1 MKVGEIKHFC
11 NCLLK
16 NYKEHLT
23 AKDKDDKCVY
33 CRHHVIRRAVTDM
46 DIRCQKEK
54 GDIIEKAKKE
64 YLDVIIKDCRYD
76 EKVN

>member
-1 MKVGEIKHFC
+1 MKEGDIKHFC

-23 AKDKDDKCVY
+23 SKDEEGKCIY
-33 CRHHVIRRAVTDM
+33 CMHHVIRRRVTSM
-46 DIRCQKEK
+46 DIKCEK
-54 GDIIEKAKKE
+54 DHGEFLEEARKR
-64 YLDVIIKDCRYD
+64 YLEVIIKDKRYN